1 MTNFYWSIQWS
12 KKSGIENLNSGLD
25 NTCGDRP
32 INRPIGFRID
42 SGLLGPWPIQGCV
55 SVREHH
61 TPRQYAS
68 EDDRV
73 RGRSGRGLTAIRSQ
87 N

>member
-1 MTNFYWSIQWS
+1 MHFNTN
-12 KKSGIENLNSGLD
+12 
-25 NTCGDRP
+25 CGDRS
-32 INRPIGFRID
+32 INGPIGFKID
-42 SGLLGPWPIQGCV
+42 LGLLGPWPIQGRV
-55 SVREHH
+55 PVRGRH

-73 RGRSGRGLTAIRSQ
+73 RGRSGRGFTAIRSQ

>member
-1 MTNFYWSIQWS
+1 MSSLIFYHIIS
-12 KKSGIENLNSGLD
+12 D
-25 NTCGDRP
+25 NKQYHHCGDCS

-55 SVREHH
+55 SVQGHH

-73 RGRSGRGLTAIRSQ
+73 RGRSGRGLIAIRSQ